1 MRKIDLKKEYRQ
13 LYRPSAREVSVVDV
27 PELQFA
33 MLDGRIEAGQ
43 SPGES
48 AAFQEAVGALYAISY
63 ALKFMSKKREVDP
76 VDYGIMALEGLW
88 WVDSGDFD
96 FNRQEAWNYTLMI
109 LQPEHITAEMW
120 HDALAEQMRKKPN
133 PRLAELRLER
143 FREGLSLQMMH
154 VGPYAD
160 EPRTLAQMQAFA
172 AANGYAYRGKHHEIY
187 LGDPRRAAPEKLQTI
202 LRQPVEK
209 VAG

>member
-1 MRKIDLKKEYRQ
+1 LGTENDTGKRWLKAEMHAHCN
-13 LYRPSAREVSVVDV
+13 L
-27 PELQFA
+27 
-33 MLDGRIEAGQ
+33 
-43 SPGES
+43 
-48 AAFQEAVGALYAISY
+48 
-63 ALKFMSKKREVDP
+63 DP

-143 FREGLSLQMMH
+143 FREGLSLQIMH
-154 VGPYAD
+154 AGPYAD